1 MIPKPLRTLAT
12 GTAVVLGG
20 IFALNLVSSATIGAL
35 RLATEAKRVKALNF
49 SNYFATCVAYSSR
62 FCGRG
67 RSRCPVRAVEEKD
80 FTYADYAKGMPP

>member
-35 RLATEAKRVKALNF
+35 RLANEAKRVKKLLTFPIVVLPLLLILLDFVAEEGCFAL
-49 SNYFATCVAYSSR
+49 YQL
-62 FCGRG
+62 
-67 RSRCPVRAVEEKD
+67 
-80 FTYADYAKGMPP
+80 